1 VEGEGENDGGESIKP
16 DTISHGRDGF
26 QAVVNQTAQYQAQP
40 SGLTSVD
47 IQSFSGALNY
57 SAKYI

>member
-1 VEGEGENDGGESIKP
+1 MMAAGVLNRIQYP
-16 DTISHGRDGF
+16 TRFYGRDGF

-40 SGLTSVD
+40 SDLASVD